1 MSGAYSE
8 SDDDQYADDTL
19 VNEDSTAA
27 EDAPRGS
34 WEGSSDVTSAD
45 INWLYASRR
54 IPPELA
60 CRLPG
65 DEVEPAPEE
74 GERVVFLAH
83 SQRGFGLPV
92 SDFFSQFMVRFSLQP
107 HQIQPNAILHL
118 SRLVSLAEGY
128 LGLWP
133 TVDLWAKYFQIR
145 AVTLPA
151 PVGTPQQE
159 RELVQCGAA
168 AIQARR
174 ASKLTKV
181 FGLDTCKK
189 W

>member
-19 VNEDSTAA
+19 INEDSTAA
-27 EDAPRGS
+27 EDAPQGS
-34 WEGSSDVTSAD
+34 WEGSLDVTSAD

-83 SQRGFGLPV
+83 FQRGFGLPV
-92 SDFFSQFMVRFSLQP
+92 SDFFSQFMVRF
-107 HQIQPNAILHL
+107 
-118 SRLVSLAEGY
+118 
-128 LGLWP
+128 
-133 TVDLWAKYFQIR
+133 
-145 AVTLPA
+145 
-151 PVGTPQQE
+151 
-159 RELVQCGAA
+159 
-168 AIQARR
+168 ARQ
-174 ASKLTKV
+174 TNH
-181 FGLDTCKK
+181 G
-189 W
+189 